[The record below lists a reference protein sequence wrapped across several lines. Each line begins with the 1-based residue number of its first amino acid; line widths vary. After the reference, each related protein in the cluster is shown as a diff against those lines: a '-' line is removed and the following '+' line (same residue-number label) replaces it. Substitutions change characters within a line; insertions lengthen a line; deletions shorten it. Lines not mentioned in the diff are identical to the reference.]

1 MEQTRSHFFA
11 GPCRSGHQNT
21 TASAC
26 DALQRGPHSI
36 YDCRIAGELVDLR
49 LVLAQPRILA
59 AKPFRLRCSLY
70 QVKQTFRFEWLL
82 DEVDGAATD
91 GTDGRVDIAV
101 TGEDDDGQIG
111 FTHLDGIENLEPI
124 HLATVQPDV

>member
-11 GPCRSGHQNT
+11 GTCRSGHQNT

-111 FTHLDGIENLEPI
+111 FTYLDGIENL
-124 HLATVQPDV
+124 